1 MKRILIPIL
10 LFLLLM
16 TVPSASAHPGRTD
29 ANGGHT
35 DSSTG
40 EYHYH
45 HGYPAHQHYD
55 MDGDGKKDCPYEFK
69 DKTGSASGS
78 SSSSST
84 SSNVTRTTTTSPTQK
99 SSFWNQP
106 VNGFYVVLFLIIIV
120 ISIPFVGY
128 VLSKIIYFLLMIFD
142 KLFP

>member
-29 ANGGHT
+29 SSGGHT

-45 HGYPAHQHYD
+45 HGFPSHQHYD

-69 DKTGSASGS
+69 DKTGSTSGS

-84 SSNVTRTTTTSPTQK
+84 SSNVTKTTTTSPTQK

>member
-16 TVPSASAHPGRTD
+16 KVPFASAHPGRTD
-29 ANGGHT
+29 SSGGHM
-35 DSSTG
+35 DKSTG

-45 HGYPAHQHYD
+45 HGYSAHQHYD

-69 DKTGSASGS
+69 DKTGSSSGS

-84 SSNVTRTTTTSPTQK
+84 SSNVMKTTTTSPTQK

-120 ISIPFVGY
+120 ISIPFFGY
-128 VLSKIIYFLLMIFD
+128 VLSKIIYFLLTIFD